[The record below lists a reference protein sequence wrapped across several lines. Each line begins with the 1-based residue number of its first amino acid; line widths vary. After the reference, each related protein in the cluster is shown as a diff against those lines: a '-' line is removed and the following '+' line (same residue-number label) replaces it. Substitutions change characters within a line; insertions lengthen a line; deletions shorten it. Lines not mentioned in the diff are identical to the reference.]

1 VTAKKQTE
9 EECMNRRIMD
19 MTMAEQKVVAYL
31 LNKYQPPPRRFW
43 TAFNVIWASTNEV
56 KDAVKLALK
65 DKKVT
70 EFGMDWIER
79 IKKGV
84 GA

>member
-1 VTAKKQTE
+1 MPGIVKEMK
-9 EECMNRRIMD
+9 MNRRIMD

-43 TAFNVIWASTNEV
+43 TAFNVIW
-56 KDAVKLALK
+56 
-65 DKKVT
+65 